1 MQITMKSGLKGPH
14 KQGNNLMKKM
24 ILRCVAVLMLA
35 GACYPAIAAVNLDRT
50 RIIYNASDKS
60 VSVMLENQSK
70 ELPYLAQVWLENA
83 QGEKITSPLVALP
96 PMQRIDAG
104 QKSQIRILQLP
115 ETAGLPKD
123 RESLFYFNVREVPP
137 KSDMANVMQV
147 AIQSRVKLFFRPAEL
162 RKLLKAD
169 WQEQLQVSRLSN
181 GLKLTNPTP
190 FYITVGYLG
199 KDNKGNASGFD
210 SVMLAPFA
218 TESLTGSQY
227 VSDRYSLGYM
237 DDYGGLQV
245 NQYHCPSVQ
254 CQLISK
260 DDKR

>member
-1 MQITMKSGLKGPH
+1 
-14 KQGNNLMKKM
+14 MKKQ
-24 ILRCVAVLMLA
+24 ILHTGMALLIMASVA
-35 GACYPAIAAVNLDRT
+35 CPAIAAINLDRT
-50 RIIYNASDKS
+50 RIIFNANDKS

-70 ELPYLAQVWLENA
+70 DLPYLAQVWLENA
-83 QGEKITSPLVALP
+83 QGDKITSPLVALP

-104 QKSQIRILQLP
+104 QKSQIRVLQLP
-115 ETAGLPKD
+115 ETAALPKD

-137 KSDMANVMQV
+137 KSEMANVMQV
-147 AIQSRVKLFFRPAEL
+147 AIQSRVKLFFRPTEL
-162 RKLLKAD
+162 RKLLKGN
-169 WQEQLQVSRLSN
+169 WQEQLQVSRLSD

-199 KDNKGNASGFD
+199 KDNRGNVPGFD

-218 TESLTGSQY
+218 TESLTGGQY

-245 NQYHCPSVQ
+245 NEYQCRTPQ

-260 DDKR
+260 EGKR

>member
-1 MQITMKSGLKGPH
+1 MIKTDQNRSYEE
-14 KQGNNLMKKM
+14 GNYLMKKL
-24 ILRCVAVLMLA
+24 ILRCVVVLLTMA
-35 GACYPAIAAVNLDRT
+35 GASYPAISAVNLDRT

-70 ELPYLAQVWLENA
+70 DMPYLAQVWLENA

-115 ETAGLPKD
+115 ETEGLSKD

-147 AIQSRVKLFFRPAEL
+147 AIQSRVKLFFRPTEL
-162 RKLLKAD
+162 RKQVKGN
-169 WQEQLQVSRLSN
+169 WQEQLQVFHLSD

-199 KDNKGNASGFD
+199 KDNKGNVPGFD

-218 TESLTGSQY
+218 TETLTGSQY

-245 NQYHCPSVQ
+245 NEYTCQASQ
-254 CQLISK
+254 CQRISK
-260 DDKR
+260 DAKR

>member
-1 MQITMKSGLKGPH
+1 
-14 KQGNNLMKKM
+14 M

-35 GACYPAIAAVNLDRT
+35 GACYPAVAAVNLDRT

>member
-1 MQITMKSGLKGPH
+1 MQITMKSDLKGSH
-14 KQGNNLMKKM
+14 KQGKNLMKKL
-24 ILRCVAVLMLA
+24 ILRCAAVLMLA
-35 GACYPAIAAVNLDRT
+35 GACSPALAAVNLDRT

-70 ELPYLAQVWLENA
+70 ALPYLAQVWLENA
-83 QGEKITSPLVALP
+83 KGEKITSPLVALP

-162 RKLLKAD
+162 RKLLKAN
-169 WQEQLQVSRLSN
+169 WQEQLQVTRLSD
-181 GLKLTNPTP
+181 GLTLTNPTP

-218 TESLTGSQY
+218 TKSLTGSQY
-227 VSDRYSLGYM
+227 VSDHYSLGYM

-260 DDKR
+260 DHKR

>member
-1 MQITMKSGLKGPH
+1 MQITMKNGLKRPH
-14 KQGNNLMKKM
+14 KQGNNQMKKM

-35 GACYPAIAAVNLDRT
+35 GACYPAVAAVNLDRT

-162 RKLLKAD
+162 RKQLKAN

-218 TESLTGSQY
+218 TESLTGNQY

>member
-1 MQITMKSGLKGPH
+1 
-14 KQGNNLMKKM
+14 MKKM

-35 GACYPAIAAVNLDRT
+35 GACYPAVAAVNLDRT
-50 RIIYNASDKS
+50 RIIYNSSDKS

>member
-1 MQITMKSGLKGPH
+1 
-14 KQGNNLMKKM
+14 MKKM

-35 GACYPAIAAVNLDRT
+35 GACYPAVAAVNLDRT

-237 DDYGGLQV
+237 DNYGGLQV

>member
-1 MQITMKSGLKGPH
+1 
-14 KQGNNLMKKM
+14 MKKM

-35 GACYPAIAAVNLDRT
+35 GACYPAVAAVNLDRT
-50 RIIYNASDKS
+50 RIIYNTSDKS

-162 RKLLKAD
+162 RKLLKAN

-227 VSDRYSLGYM
+227 VSERYSLGYM

-245 NQYHCPSVQ
+245 NQYNCPSVQ

>member
-1 MQITMKSGLKGPH
+1 MNTLISY
-14 KQGNNLMKKM
+14 
-24 ILRCVAVLMLA
+24 CAVMLIA
-35 GACYPAIAAVNLDRT
+35 GAACPAMAAVNLDRT
-50 RIIYNASDKS
+50 RIVYNASDKS

-70 ELPYLAQVWLENA
+70 NLPYLAQVWLENA
-83 QGEKITSPLVALP
+83 QGEKITSPLVTLP

-115 ETAGLPKD
+115 ETAILPKD

-137 KSDMANVMQV
+137 KSDMENVMQV

-162 RKLLKAD
+162 RHQAKGN
-169 WQEQLQVSRLSN
+169 WQEQLQVFGLRD

-199 KDNKGNASGFD
+199 KDNKGNIPGFD

-218 TESLTGSQY
+218 TENLTGSQY
-227 VSDRYSLGYM
+227 VSRRYSLGYM

-245 NQYHCPSVQ
+245 NEYTCQMAQ
-254 CQLISK
+254 CQRVSH
-260 DDKR
+260 DAKR

>member
-1 MQITMKSGLKGPH
+1 
-14 KQGNNLMKKM
+14 MKKL
-24 ILRCVAVLMLA
+24 ILRCAAVVMLT
-35 GACYPAIAAVNLDRT
+35 GACYPALAAVNLDRT

-115 ETAGLPKD
+115 ETAGLPRD

-162 RKLLKAD
+162 RKLLKAN
-169 WQEQLQVSRLSN
+169 WQEQLQVSRLSD
-181 GLKLTNPTP
+181 GLTLTNPTP
-190 FYITVGYLG
+190 FYITIGYLG

-245 NQYHCPSVQ
+245 NQYSCPSVQ
-254 CQLISK
+254 CQLVRK

>member
-1 MQITMKSGLKGPH
+1 
-14 KQGNNLMKKM
+14 MKKQ
-24 ILRCVAVLMLA
+24 ILHTAIALLMMASVA
-35 GACYPAIAAVNLDRT
+35 CPAIAAINLDRT
-50 RIIYNASDKS
+50 RIIFNANDKS

-70 ELPYLAQVWLENA
+70 GLPYLAQVWLENA

-104 QKSQIRILQLP
+104 QKSQIRVLQLP
-115 ETAGLPKD
+115 ETAALPKD

-162 RKLLKAD
+162 RKLLKGN
-169 WQEQLQVSRLSN
+169 WQEQLQVSRLSD

-199 KDNKGNASGFD
+199 KDNKGNVPGFD

-218 TESLTGSQY
+218 TESLTGNQY
-227 VSDRYSLGYM
+227 VSERYSLGYM

-245 NQYHCPSVQ
+245 NEYQ
-254 CQLISK
+254 CQATQCQRISK
-260 DDKR
+260 EGKR

>member
-1 MQITMKSGLKGPH
+1 
-14 KQGNNLMKKM
+14 M

-137 KSDMANVMQV
+137 KSDMSNVMQV

-162 RKLLKAD
+162 RKQLKAN

-218 TESLTGSQY
+218 TESLTGNQY

-254 CQLISK
+254 CQLISR

>member
-137 KSDMANVMQV
+137 KSDMSNVMQV

-162 RKLLKAD
+162 RKQLKAN

-199 KDNKGNASGFD
+199 KDNKGNVVKTGF
-210 SVMLAPFA
+210 
-218 TESLTGSQY
+218 G
-227 VSDRYSLGYM
+227 
-237 DDYGGLQV
+237 
-245 NQYHCPSVQ
+245 
-254 CQLISK
+254 
-260 DDKR
+260 

>member
-1 MQITMKSGLKGPH
+1 MK
-14 KQGNNLMKKM
+14 NL
-24 ILRCVAVLMLA
+24 ILRFSGALLMLTAVLQPVL
-35 GACYPAIAAVNLDRT
+35 AAVNLDRT

-70 ELPYLAQVWLENA
+70 DLPYLAQVWLENA
-83 QGEKITSPLVALP
+83 QSEKITSPLVALP

-115 ETAGLPKD
+115 EAAALPKD

-162 RKLLKAD
+162 RKLIKGN
-169 WQEQLQVSRLSN
+169 WQEQLQISRLN
-181 GLKLTNPTP
+181 DGLKLTNPTP

-199 KDNKGNASGFD
+199 KDNKGNVPGFD

-227 VSDRYSLGYM
+227 VSAAYSIGYM
-237 DDYGGLQV
+237 DDYGGLQI
-245 NQYHCPSVQ
+245 NQYTCTAMQ
-254 CQLISK
+254 CQRISK
-260 DDKR
+260 DAKK

>member
-1 MQITMKSGLKGPH
+1 MKSGLKGPH

-137 KSDMANVMQV
+137 KSDMSNVMQV

-162 RKLLKAD
+162 RKQLKAN

-218 TESLTGSQY
+218 TESLTGNQY

-254 CQLISK
+254 CQLISR

>member
-1 MQITMKSGLKGPH
+1 
-14 KQGNNLMKKM
+14 MKKM

-35 GACYPAIAAVNLDRT
+35 GACYTAVAAVNLDRT

>member
-1 MQITMKSGLKGPH
+1 
-14 KQGNNLMKKM
+14 MKKM

-35 GACYPAIAAVNLDRT
+35 GACYPAVAAVNLDRT

-162 RKLLKAD
+162 RKLLKAN
-169 WQEQLQVSRLSN
+169 WQEQLLVSRLSN

-227 VSDRYSLGYM
+227 VSERYSLGYM

-245 NQYHCPSVQ
+245 NQYNCPSVQ
-254 CQLISK
+254 CQLIRK

>member
-1 MQITMKSGLKGPH
+1 MQITMKSGLKGSH
-14 KQGNNLMKKM
+14 KQGKNLMKKL
-24 ILRCVAVLMLA
+24 ILRCAAVLMLA
-35 GACYPAIAAVNLDRT
+35 GACSPALAAVNLDRT

-162 RKLLKAD
+162 RKLLKAN
-169 WQEQLQVSRLSN
+169 WQEQLQVTRLSE
-181 GLKLTNPTP
+181 GLTLTNPTP

-218 TESLTGSQY
+218 TQSLTGSQY

-245 NQYHCPSVQ
+245 NQYNCPSVQ

>member
-1 MQITMKSGLKGPH
+1 
-14 KQGNNLMKKM
+14 
-24 ILRCVAVLMLA
+24 MLT
-35 GACYPAIAAVNLDRT
+35 GSYYPALAAVNLDRT

-83 QGEKITSPLVALP
+83 QGEKISSPLVALP

-162 RKLLKAD
+162 RKLLKD
-169 WQEQLQVSRLSN
+169 NWQEQLQVTRLRD
-181 GLKLTNPTP
+181 GLTLTNPTP

-245 NQYHCPSVQ
+245 NQYNCPSVK
-254 CQLISK
+254 CQLVRK

>member
-1 MQITMKSGLKGPH
+1 
-14 KQGNNLMKKM
+14 MKKM

-35 GACYPAIAAVNLDRT
+35 GACYPAVAAVNLDRT

-254 CQLISK
+254 CQLICR